1 MRNRCKSE
9 IRQWNIRKHATI
21 LDLARKNKNVLFKYM
36 RHRRRNKPSA
46 PLLEYANQVV
56 YSGRTKDVALIE
68 RVQRAATRMVAGLKS
83 VNYETRLAMLDLFLL
98 EYRRL
103 RGDVILTHA
112 LFEQRLA
119 DGFFTADLAN
129 TRRGHS
135 KKIFKLRA
143 PHSGRSAQPN
153 PSYGGLDPPIILIQR
168 QLYLSHKD
176 LIAILPRK
184 LSVFLNGT
192 CYRASYTIHRL
203 PAGAEFMCEVKSGAL
218 TNASVLQTNFIVF
231 ESFKVSED
239 PHPIS
244 ERRRPRFEALAM
256 DDIADL
262 ILQML
267 DHNVTEPTEPTKP
280 TFTSTESPSIS
291 SNPHPISEC
300 RRPRFEALA
309 VYDIADL
316 ILQVLDH
323 NATEPTEPTKPTF
336 TSTESPNIS
345 SSLHPPVLNFA
356 SLRPAEIPD
365 LHFFL
370 LSPTACLRG
379 NLTLHCQLPGLASEL
394 EVWYLGPKLE
404 DHSNRSSYCL
414 LDGCFDVDPVFIR
427 RSGSTLFKLRSDSG
441 RIREMVHFDETPVS
455 ITLADLGTQHSG
467 TYLCKYIN
475 HYKLVH
481 VEVKECDDQ
490 AIKFNFRQLV
500 VLLICFAAFFILL
513 IVFAVWIRSRR
524 KPVVVE
530 LISRTYRAK
539 GFTNK
544 PTRKLNLMCHF
555 HDLYPPDT
563 ALQTALG
570 NIDAYNKRCDSV
582 HTAASSAVSNERYRH
597 RKRIFKKPTVSAMYR
612 LSASFSHCAA
622 WEVDAS
628 CVLIEHLIAQGNFSS
643 VYHATVHG
651 PLPSH
656 VGQNISDASTHVAV
670 KTVRAA
676 YNVEDLISLF
686 REIQIMVL
694 LNAHPH
700 IIRLMGICTQ
710 NGCPRILLEYAV
722 HGNMRDFLRQNR
734 PSDSVS
740 VDDVELPSINSS
752 LDLMSTPDLV
762 KLNPQALLRFGC
774 HVADALTY
782 LESLKLVHR
791 DIAARN
797 VLVTEGY
804 VAKLCD
810 FGLSCPLVDGCY
822 VDEFR
827 ERLPFRWMAPESLH
841 DNRFS
846 LKSDVWSF
854 GIYLWELFS
863 LGYTPYP
870 GLSCADIDPWL
881 AAGYR
886 NAQPSMASAEVYRIM
901 LDCWHTEPSLRPSAK
916 SLLDDLKLLVSSTLR
931 SSSRDSGLTSGY
943 RSRQTS
949 GTNPSTSSSVPRP
962 RPVPPVRTVSLPG
975 YTNLPEGYVE
985 MSLEGYLEPRNE
997 LRSADLVAA

>member
-1 MRNRCKSE
+1 MLQSHLVARYLFFVLAIDGAHALKSIPQSMYSPLSLQCACNPNRNAVPTWWHNDMQIK
-9 IRQWNIRKHATI
+9 QRKGKHILRSATLHI
-21 LDLARKNKNVLFKYM
+21 LDLRMNDSGIYRCVFTDPANELHKCAGYNISVLDPTP
-36 RHRRRNKPSA
+36 RSLALHERTA
-46 PLLEYANQVV
+46 PA
-56 YSGRTKDVALIE
+56 D
-68 RVQRAATRMVAGLKS
+68 AATERSGEVYWHPKMKREDGQHVFKGQPVTLEVFIYSSGSAKPIVQWFGPVDHFDTAPTISEPQKF
-83 VNYETRLAMLDLFLL
+83 NCNTPEET
-98 EYRRL
+98 
-103 RGDVILTHA
+103 
-112 LFEQRLA
+112 QR
-119 DGFFTADLAN
+119 
-129 TRRGHS
+129 
-135 KKIFKLRA
+135 
-143 PHSGRSAQPN
+143 
-153 PSYGGLDPPIILIQR
+153 
-168 QLYLSHKD
+168 
-176 LIAILPRK
+176 
-184 LSVFLNGT
+184 VLNGT

-218 TNASVLQTNFIVF
+218 TNASVLYTNFIVF
-231 ESFKVSED
+231 ESYKVSED
-239 PHPIS
+239 PYPIS
-244 ERRRPRFEALAM
+244 ERRRPRFETLAM

-262 ILQML
+262 ILQVL
-267 DHNVTEPTEPTKP
+267 DPNVTEPTEPTKP
-280 TFTSTESPSIS
+280 TLTSTESPS
-291 SNPHPISEC
+291 
-300 RRPRFEALA
+300 
-309 VYDIADL
+309 
-316 ILQVLDH
+316 
-323 NATEPTEPTKPTF
+323 
-336 TSTESPNIS
+336 IS

-356 SLRPAEIPD
+356 SLRPTEIPD

-394 EVWYLGPKLE
+394 EVWYLGPKRE
-404 DHSNRSSYCL
+404 DHSNQSSHCL

-441 RIREMVHFDETPVS
+441 RIREMVHFDETPLS
-455 ITLADLGTQHSG
+455 ITLAGLGTQHSG

-490 AIKFNFRQLV
+490 AIKFDFRQLV
-500 VLLICFAAFFILL
+500 VLLMCFGAIFILL
-513 IVFAVWIRSRR
+513 ILFAVWIRSRR

-530 LISRTYRAK
+530 LVSRAYRAK
-539 GFTNK
+539 GFTSK

-563 ALQTALG
+563 TLRTAFG
-570 NIDAYNKRCDSV
+570 NTDAYNKQCDSV
-582 HTAASSAVSNERYRH
+582 HTAISAVSNERYRH

-612 LSASFSHCAA
+612 LSPSFSHCAA

-628 CVLIEHLIAQGNFSS
+628 CILIEQLIAEGNFSS
-643 VYHATVHG
+643 VYQATVHG
-651 PLPSH
+651 PLPRHSH

-734 PSDSVS
+734 PSDSAS
-740 VDDVELPSINSS
+740 VDDVEVPSINSS
-752 LDLMSTPDLV
+752 LDLISTPELV
-762 KLNPQALLRFGC
+762 KLNAQALLRFGY

-810 FGLSCPLVDGCY
+810 FGLSCPLVDGNY

-827 ERLPFRWMAPESLH
+827 ERLPFRWMAPESLQ

-870 GLSCADIDPWL
+870 GLSCADIGPWL

-901 LDCWHTEPSLRPSAK
+901 LDCWHTEPSLRPSVK
-916 SLLDDLKLLVSSTLR
+916 SLLGDLKLLLSSTLR
-931 SSSRDSGLTSGY
+931 SSSRDSGFTSGN

-949 GTNPSTSSSVPRP
+949 GTNPSTSSSVSRP

-985 MSLEGYLEPRNE
+985 MSLEGYLEPRSE

>member
-1 MRNRCKSE
+1 STKPIVRWFGPTDHFDTAPTISE
-9 IRQWNIRKHATI
+9 PQRFNCNSPEETQ
-21 LDLARKNKNVLFKYM
+21 
-36 RHRRRNKPSA
+36 
-46 PLLEYANQVV
+46 
-56 YSGRTKDVALIE
+56 
-68 RVQRAATRMVAGLKS
+68 RV
-83 VNYETRLAMLDLFLL
+83 
-98 EYRRL
+98 
-103 RGDVILTHA
+103 
-112 LFEQRLA
+112 
-119 DGFFTADLAN
+119 
-129 TRRGHS
+129 
-135 KKIFKLRA
+135 
-143 PHSGRSAQPN
+143 
-153 PSYGGLDPPIILIQR
+153 
-168 QLYLSHKD
+168 
-176 LIAILPRK
+176 
-184 LSVFLNGT
+184 LNGT

-291 SNPHPISEC
+291 S
-300 RRPRFEALA
+300 
-309 VYDIADL
+309 
-316 ILQVLDH
+316 
-323 NATEPTEPTKPTF
+323 
-336 TSTESPNIS
+336 S
-345 SSLHPPVLNFA
+345 SHPPVLNFA
-356 SLRPAEIPD
+356 SLRPTEIPD

-427 RSGSTLFKLRSDSG
+427 RSGPTLFKLRSDSG

-490 AIKFNFRQLV
+490 PIKFNFRQLV

-670 KTVRAA
+670 KTVRGKFVCNLSS
-676 YNVEDLISLF
+676 YINVEPVYKTQGVMKLLDVLCNLS
-686 REIQIMVL
+686 QIHFFCRNHL
-694 LNAHPH
+694 CLQCR
-700 IIRLMGICTQ
+700 RLDQ
-710 NGCPRILLEYAV
+710 
-722 HGNMRDFLRQNR
+722 
-734 PSDSVS
+734 SVS
-740 VDDVELPSINSS
+740 GDPNY
-752 LDLMSTPDLV
+752 
-762 KLNPQALLRFGC
+762 G
-774 HVADALTY
+774 
-782 LESLKLVHR
+782 
-791 DIAARN
+791 
-797 VLVTEGY
+797 
-804 VAKLCD
+804 
-810 FGLSCPLVDGCY
+810 
-822 VDEFR
+822 
-827 ERLPFRWMAPESLH
+827 APE
-841 DNRFS
+841 
-846 LKSDVWSF
+846 
-854 GIYLWELFS
+854 
-863 LGYTPYP
+863 
-870 GLSCADIDPWL
+870 C
-881 AAGYR
+881 
-886 NAQPSMASAEVYRIM
+886 
-901 LDCWHTEPSLRPSAK
+901 
-916 SLLDDLKLLVSSTLR
+916 
-931 SSSRDSGLTSGY
+931 SSSYHSVNGDLYAKRTC
-943 RSRQTS
+943 
-949 GTNPSTSSSVPRP
+949 NPREWISFSKPVSTSFDQLSALQKTLVL
-962 RPVPPVRTVSLPG
+962 PPKDPFTESCH
-975 YTNLPEGYVE
+975 
-985 MSLEGYLEPRNE
+985 
-997 LRSADLVAA
+997 